1 MGLLDRAVAGDGA
14 ALARLATL
22 LENDDPAALD
32 AIDAQAGLRPPPY
45 VIGLTGPPGA
55 GKSSLINALL
65 PHLQHV
71 DKTAILLVDPSSQK
85 TGGAV
90 LGDRVRMFTWG
101 DDRLFIRSMAT
112 RGQEGG
118 LAPATGALIDLFA
131 LTGFDTVIIETVGVG
146 QDGIDIQAMADTTIV
161 AQSPQ
166 TGDAVQAL
174 KAGIL
179 EIADIFVV
187 TKSDLTGA
195 QSLVRDLNT
204 MIHFGSRDASDWT
217 PQVVAVSA
225 TKNEGLGLLQ
235 DVLSRHCSYITERGR
250 LDRKLSRERWEIE
263 KRAAN
268 EVRKAARRSN
278 VSDDSALT
286 RRQRTAQLMRSA
298 LAGLERHD

>member
-1 MGLLDRAVAGDGA
+1 MGLLNRAVGGDGA

-32 AIDAQAGLRPPPY
+32 AIDAQADSRSLPY

-65 PHLQHV
+65 PHLQHS

-131 LTGFDTVIIETVGVG
+131 LTGFGTVIVETVGVG
-146 QDGIDIQAMADTTIV
+146 QDGIDIQAVADTTIV

-187 TKSDLTGA
+187 TKADLTGA
-195 QSLVRDLNT
+195 HSLVRDLNT
-204 MIHFGSRDASDWT
+204 MIHLGSRDSSDWT

-225 TKNEGLGLLQ
+225 TKNEGLEQLQ

-250 LDRKLSRERWEIE
+250 LDRKWSRERWEIE

-268 EVRKAARRSN
+268 EIRKMARRSDL
-278 VSDDSALT
+278 SEESGLT
-286 RRQRTAQLMRSA
+286 RRQRTAQLMQTA
-298 LAGLERHD
+298 LAGLERPD